1 MFIKKTL
8 FILIIF
14 IFYQTSLYS
23 KSASFKDLDSK
34 NLSRYFSGIVAFENK
49 DNSLALD
56 FFESSKILL
65 NGHNEYLKRYIYSLV
80 LENKVTQAISI
91 LKKNK
96 NKNNSNFFDA
106 KLLLVL
112 DSLKKNDLDLASV
125 NLENMRNFNNQDR
138 FNTAILESLK
148 QYIYVFKE
156 KKNFK

>member
-91 LKKNK
+91 LKKK
-96 NKNNSNFFDA
+96 
-106 KLLLVL
+106 
-112 DSLKKNDLDLASV
+112 
-125 NLENMRNFNNQDR
+125 
-138 FNTAILESLK
+138 
-148 QYIYVFKE
+148 
-156 KKNFK
+156 